1 MKSRKDILL
10 KILDTIGYED
20 DKESFATEFEQNIQL
35 QAFDELLRS
44 LSTDEQVEIKDK
56 LVTALNDVNKVLEI
70 LKSKFSD
77 SQIQQ
82 SLDTAT
88 QEMFTSYL
96 EYIDPA
102 LSQTQRNELI
112 AVLREAMTQDPNLKV
127 AQH

>member
-1 MKSRKDILL
+1 MISRKDILL

-20 DKESFATEFEQNIQL
+20 DKESFATEFEQNIHL
-35 QAFDELLRS
+35 QALDNLIRS
-44 LSTDEQVEIKDK
+44 LNPDEQAEIKEK
-56 LVTALNDVNKVLEI
+56 LVAASNDVNKVLDV
-70 LKSKFSD
+70 LNSKFSN

-82 SLDTAT
+82 SLDSAT

-112 AVLREAMTQDPNLKV
+112 AVLREAMAQDPNLKV
-127 AQH
+127 VQH